1 MKKDAKKKKF
11 KYLDS
16 EMITCFGKRVAGL
29 RKTRGVTANQMAKDL
44 GMSAA
49 NLSRIE
55 RGEQFC
61 KIDNIILIGQY
72 LDTSL
77 DYLIYG
83 YEEEG
88 IVGWMRMFIQQ
99 YDRKDVEKALRYF
112 QASLEIEKE
121 VRTGNTMLFDDG
133 NEKGGKEHVCLW

>member
-1 MKKDAKKKKF
+1 MKKDAKKKKL

-44 GMSAA
+44 GMSVA

-72 LDTSL
+72 LDTSI

-88 IVGWMRMFIQQ
+88 IVGWMRMIIQQ
-99 YDRKDVEKALRYF
+99 YDQKEVEKALRYF
-112 QASLEIEKE
+112 QASLAIETE
-121 VRTGNTMLFDDG
+121 VRMDNSISFDGDKA
-133 NEKGGKEHVCLW
+133 KGGKGYVRLW